1 MIVLYSLKYSNIFT
15 YIFIYVYYNLASSTK
30 EYVEFILRRT
40 SINWNISTWFIFC
53 GTLKAFALQS
63 MQRQF

>member
-1 MIVLYSLKYSNIFT
+1 M
-15 YIFIYVYYNLASSTK
+15 YNLASSTK

-40 SINWNISTWFIFC
+40 SINWYISTWFIFC
-53 GTLKAFALQS
+53 GTLKTFALQS